1 MKKENNLSL
10 GLLSERLP
18 ETFHDLNNER
28 GSFLY
33 NHNIYQVSVLKDDEG
48 GITVIADDEDAPKM
62 YRYDS
67 LRCDFAKNADNIF
80 AELLAS
86 HYTPSKES
94 KLLNEYNSA
103 EIGLLSE
110 EYKTP
115 YEEFLLHR
123 LTMRNM
129 VIDDCVTFNIPVGN
143 E

>member
-33 NHNIYQVSVLKDDEG
+33 NHNIYQVSVLKDDEA

-86 HYTPSKES
+86 HYSLEKES

-129 VIDDCVTFNIPVGN
+129 VIDDCATFNIPLGN

>member
-67 LRCDFAKNADNIF
+67 LRCDFAKNADSIF

-86 HYTPSKES
+86 HYSLEKES

-103 EIGLLSE
+103 ELGFLSE
-110 EYKTP
+110 EHKEP
-115 YEEFLLHR
+115 YEAFLLHR
-123 LTMRNM
+123 INLRDM
-129 VIDDCVTFNIPVGN
+129 VMEDCTINNVPLDN